1 MSEEKAFYPKILLF
15 GEYSVI
21 LGSQALTM
29 PYHDYQG
36 SLKLGGQNK
45 EYDSSE
51 ELKVFFKY
59 LKSSHQFHQY
69 NSYFDWPKFQ
79 FELNRGLYFKSNIP
93 QGYGVGSSGA
103 VTASIF
109 DRYMDSEYAKSLSP
123 LELRKCLGAME
134 SHFHGKSSGLDPL
147 VSYLN
152 KPVLVCKDEIKNC
165 ELPESNKGEYAIFLL
180 DTGRSRRTEA
190 LVNLFI
196 EKLKNP
202 IFAKAC
208 ENELIPLTHQ
218 CIQSF
223 LQLNKDDLYNSF
235 YQLSQFQF
243 EYLNPMIPKV
253 YTDKWEKGLR
263 DKTTLLKLCGAGGGG
278 YLLGLTK
285 SLSSLAD
292 EWGNEKIK
300 VLWRL

>member
-1 MSEEKAFYPKILLF
+1 MSDHKAFYPKILLF

-29 PYHDYQG
+29 PYHEYQG
-36 SLKLGGQNK
+36 MLKLANHGK

-59 LKSSHQFHQY
+59 LKSSNQFHQY
-69 NSYFDWPKFQ
+69 NPHFDWPKFQ
-79 FELNRGLYFKSNIP
+79 FELNRGLYFESNIP

-109 DRYMDSEYAKSLSP
+109 DRYMDSDFVKELSLVD
-123 LELRKCLGAME
+123 LRKCLGIME

-152 KPVLVCKDEIKNC
+152 KPVLVCQNEIKNC
-165 ELPESNKGEYAIFLL
+165 QLPESNKGDYALFLL

-208 ENELIPLTHQ
+208 EDDLIPMTHQ

-223 LQLNKDDLYNSF
+223 LKMDKDNLYQSF

-243 EYLNPMIPKV
+243 EHLSPMIPKV
-253 YTDKWEKGLR
+253 YTEKWEQGL
-263 DKTTLLKLCGAGGGG
+263 KEKNTILKLCGAGGGG

-285 SLSSLAD
+285 SLSSLAN